1 MVRKTMGNVISLKSD
16 KDSFSM
22 SNQGTDCF
30 LELLEK
36 AASGRDMTENQR
48 KLIDFL
54 KARREIN
61 QIAPGS
67 ASFDIVEM
75 PWNKETLQEDT
86 AYMMRTIKEAK
97 SETVL
102 KKLDYRP
109 DIRIVFP
116 WLDRFAGMIWTLDKN
131 YIYGDE
137 ERETVKAGI
146 DSIRAVMRGGDSN
159 AKRRLLFYLD
169 QYTDPYYGNDLT
181 ALSGPLKELLK
192 ETAASDNEKDI
203 IEEALYLLEADF

>member
-1 MVRKTMGNVISLKSD
+1 MVKRTMGNVISLKTD
-16 KDSFSM
+16 KDCFSM

-36 AASGRDMTENQR
+36 AASGSDMTENQR
-48 KLIDFL
+48 NLIDFL

-67 ASFDIVEM
+67 ASFDVIEM

-86 AYMMRTIKEAK
+86 AYMMRTIQAAK
-97 SETVL
+97 SEMVL

-116 WLDRFAGMIWTLDKN
+116 WLDRFAGMIWMLDTT
-131 YIYGDE
+131 IL
-137 ERETVKAGI
+137 TTGI
-146 DSIRAVMRGGDSN
+146 
-159 AKRRLLFYLD
+159 
-169 QYTDPYYGNDLT
+169 
-181 ALSGPLKELLK
+181 
-192 ETAASDNEKDI
+192 
-203 IEEALYLLEADF
+203 